1 VYQNAK
7 NIAVINDQTF
17 RLIYTEGQWTYDG
30 LKSIETLP
38 IKLTEINLVNLNTS
52 YRISYTKDL
61 MMDDVSM
68 DLADV
73 QTFINRI
80 FNLNIREDGYF
91 DTETKNA
98 IMSFQVVH
106 NLNDSGIYNYET
118 YQALYNLYMTYIND
132 VFLDLDIETLV
143 NTYDYS

>member
-30 LKSIETLP
+30 GKSIQTLP
-38 IKLTEINLVNLNTS
+38 VKLTEINLVNLKTS

-61 MMDDVSM
+61 MMDDVSR
-68 DLADV
+68 DLADI

-80 FNLNIREDGYF
+80 FKLSIREDGYF

-106 NLNDSGIYNYET
+106 NLNASGIYNYET
-118 YQALYNLYMTYIND
+118 YQTLYNLYMTYSHD

-143 NTYDYS
+143 ITYDYS